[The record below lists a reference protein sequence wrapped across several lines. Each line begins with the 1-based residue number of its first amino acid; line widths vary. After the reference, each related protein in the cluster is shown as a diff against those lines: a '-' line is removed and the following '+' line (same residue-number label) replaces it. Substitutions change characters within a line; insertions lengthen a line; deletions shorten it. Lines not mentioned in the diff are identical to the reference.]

1 MLFYA
6 LRNNPGMF
14 VSPLEARV
22 PGVAY
27 TIETLERLRQ
37 ELPADRCQLFLIVGA
52 DSLQTFSKWR
62 DYARI
67 PELAQIIPVERP
79 GVSDIAHDGELLGRL
94 TRELGSSTAKAL
106 LAHVVPY
113 EGKPLSSTELR
124 QRIAR
129 GEEKLPLPPCVSD
142 YTKERGLYR

>member
-1 MLFYA
+1 
-6 LRNNPGMF
+6 MF
-14 VSPLEARV
+14 VSTLEARV

-37 ELPADRCQLFLIVGA
+37 ELPPDRCQLFLIVGA
-52 DSLQTFSKWR
+52 DSLQTFSKWM
-62 DYARI
+62 DYTRI

-79 GVSDIAHDGELLGRL
+79 GISDIAHDLELLEKL
-94 TRELGSSTAKAL
+94 TRELGSSTVEAL

-113 EGKPLSSTELR
+113 EGEPLSSTELR
-124 QRIAR
+124 QRIAQ
-129 GEEKLPLPPCVSD
+129 GEEKLPLPPGVPN